1 MESPD
6 NSDAALLE
14 EKLFSLAEVA
24 AKQGVHYMTVY
35 RHVRTG
41 KLAATKL
48 NGEWQV
54 RECDLIAR
62 TAPSQGKPGSADI
75 SARSA
80 AFRNRLLASD
90 EPGAWSILENCLAA
104 GADPADLHHELI
116 LPFLHRIGTDWA
128 SGTLAVSSEHT
139 ASAVMQRLVA
149 RLGPLMRTK
158 GRSRGSI
165 VIGAVAGDAHSLP
178 AAIVADLLRNGG
190 YDVLDLGANTPA
202 RSFAETVALVDR
214 CKAVG
219 LSASRSLD
227 ASIREAIEAIRLA
240 DSTLKI
246 VVGGCSIQGAEH
258 AKSLGADGTESD
270 SRLIAA
276 AFDEVID
283 SQVSPAV
290 AQQ

>member
-6 NSDAALLE
+6 NSDAPLPG

-41 KLAATKL
+41 KLTATKL

-54 RECDLIAR
+54 RECDLLSSA
-62 TAPSQGKPGSADI
+62 APSQGKPGSADI
-75 SARSA
+75 SARGA

-104 GADPADLHHELI
+104 GADPVDLHHELI
-116 LPFLHRIGTDWA
+116 LPFLHQIGNDWA
-128 SGTLAVSSEHT
+128 SGTLAISNEHT

-202 RSFAETVALVDR
+202 RSFAETVASVDR

-246 VVGGCSIQGAEH
+246 VVGGRGIQGAEH
-258 AKSLGADGTESD
+258 AESLGADGTESD

-276 AFDEVID
+276 AFDEVIE
-283 SQVSPAV
+283 SQVSAAV

>member
-6 NSDAALLE
+6 NSDTALPG
-14 EKLFSLAEVA
+14 EKLYSLAEVA
-24 AKQGVHYMTVY
+24 AQQGVHYMTVY

-54 RECDLIAR
+54 RESDLASAS
-62 TAPSQGKPGSADI
+62 APSQGKPGSADI
-75 SARSA
+75 SSRCP

-104 GADPADLHHELI
+104 GAAPADLHHELI
-116 LPFLHRIGTDWA
+116 LPVLEEIGSDWA
-128 SGTLAVSSEHT
+128 IGALGISNEHT
-139 ASAVMQRLVA
+139 MTAVMQRLVA

-165 VIGAVAGDAHSLP
+165 LVGAVAGDYHSL
-178 AAIVADLLRNGG
+178 AVAIVADLLRNGG
-190 YDVLDLGANTPA
+190 YDVLDLGANTPPG
-202 RSFAETVALVDR
+202 SFAETVATMDR

-219 LSASRSLD
+219 LSASTPLD
-227 ASIREAIEAIRLA
+227 TSIREAIEAIRLA

-246 VVGGCSIQGAEH
+246 VVGGRGIEGVEH
-258 AKSLGADGTESD
+258 AERLGADGTESD

-276 AFDEVID
+276 AFDVIIE
-283 SQVSPAV
+283 SQGPAAL